1 MLLVIVKKL
10 LRNVDP
16 IWRKNKAKCRNWK
29 NSLTV
34 RNAPSPNQK
43 KPVKRSTGFFDEICG
58 KFPFQTRIGIR
69 T

>member
-29 NSLTV
+29 NSPYGLKCAV
-34 RNAPSPNQK
+34 AESK
-43 KPVKRSTGFFDEICG
+43 KAGEGFHRLFDEICR